1 MPSRSPIRAHY
12 NASTV
17 VFYSDVKLYREFV
30 TSIERYCDIA
40 LTNHNDAVIT
50 VNTVRL
56 RARLVGSS
64 SKLIVK
70 TLEF

>member
-17 VFYSDVKLYREFV
+17 VFYSDVKVYREFV
-30 TSIERYCDIA
+30 TSIERYCDVA

-50 VNTVRL
+50 VNTVRPSDSASGDL
-56 RARLVGSS
+56 SGHHEDMN
-64 SKLIVK
+64 
-70 TLEF
+70 T